1 PAPAP
6 PVAKPAAP
14 QPPVAAPP
22 APVAGLCSGAG
33 WEQRRGEA
41 ALASLR
47 AGAARTGF
55 TVSFSGARSGVM
67 GLTYLKENRIEMF
80 VRSCEKQSAELLRHV
95 MAHELGHA
103 YDTTKMSDATRT
115 AYLAARGIP
124 IHTPWYGC
132 SGCTD
137 FATPAGDFAEVYAQW
152 ARGASTNRSEIAG
165 DVGGAQLAALAATFF
180 GA

>member
-1 PAPAP
+1 M
-6 PVAKPAAP
+6 
-14 QPPVAAPP
+14 
-22 APVAGLCSGAG
+22 LRAG

-55 TVSFSGARSGVM
+55 TVSFAGARSGVM
-67 GLTYLKENRIEMF
+67 GLTYLNENRIEMF
-80 VRSCEKQSAELLRHV
+80 VRSCEKQPAELLRHV

-103 YDTTKMSDATRT
+103 WDTTKMSDAKRT

-124 IHTPWYGC
+124 TSTPWYGC

-137 FATPAGDFAEVYAQW
+137 FATPAGDYAEVYAQW

-165 DVGGAQLAALAATFF
+165 ACGQLSAAQP
-180 GA
+180 